1 MLVEKQ
7 QRLLELTEALAGV
20 GTWRLAVADNTVEWS
35 DEVYRIHGVSRATFD
50 PNQDNAIGFYH
61 PDDRPLVRAHLA
73 RALADGE
80 GFEFQLR
87 IRRHDDDLRDV
98 VCKADCER
106 DLEGRTVA
114 LFGVLR
120 DVTESQ
126 RVLRRAEFAETVAG
140 LGHWRLDAKTHD
152 IQWSPQMYR
161 IYGIDPGAPLDLDV
175 LMAMTHP
182 DEAVDRVQ
190 SLQRQ
195 LEAGEPDAGL
205 TTRIVRADGE
215 TRYLSG
221 KSQVE
226 RGADGRIL
234 SVVGTVI
241 DITDQKVAE
250 QALVESEARYRRMA
264 TTAPDI
270 ITESRLDGVL
280 TYVSP
285 ACLAITGF
293 TPEDLV
299 GKSSLELML
308 PADARAM
315 EAMCLAV
322 FESKG
327 RIDPWPIQFRTRH
340 KDGHEIWLESRPCLY
355 VDPITGRYA
364 GHTDILRDVT
374 THKALEASLEKAL
387 VEAEASAAVKGEF
400 LANMS
405 HELRTPLT
413 AVLGFSR
420 LVAEQPELTATTR
433 GYVERLA
440 TAGKALLATVN
451 DILDF
456 SKLEAG
462 QVEIKLR
469 PDAPGMI
476 VTETVALFETLS
488 ADKGVVLA
496 LSGLDSLPDQLWIDA
511 DRLRQVLLNLV
522 GNAIKFTEQG
532 QVRIEAAWSA
542 EGERLTCRV
551 VDTGPGIPAD
561 RLERLFQRFSQV
573 DASTT
578 RRYGGTGLGLA
589 ICKGLIEAMGGRIG
603 ADSTPG
609 AGSTFWFEL
618 PARQA
623 TQAAPTGDPSTIG
636 DTILPGGIR
645 ILVADDNRM
654 NRELVR
660 AMLSP
665 FGAEISEAEDG
676 RQALELARTQP
687 FDAILMDMR
696 MPEMNGEAAA
706 RQIRSE
712 NGPNCVSAILCFSA
726 DPDSGQYDVFD
737 AWVAKPVVTADLVT
751 AITLALNADPMGAD
765 HVAA

>member
-1 MLVEKQ
+1 M
-7 QRLLELTEALAGV
+7 
-20 GTWRLAVADNTVEWS
+20 
-35 DEVYRIHGVSRATFD
+35 
-50 PNQDNAIGFYH
+50 
-61 PDDRPLVRAHLA
+61 
-73 RALADGE
+73 
-80 GFEFQLR
+80 
-87 IRRHDDDLRDV
+87 
-98 VCKADCER
+98 
-106 DLEGRTVA
+106 
-114 LFGVLR
+114 
-120 DVTESQ
+120 
-126 RVLRRAEFAETVAG
+126 
-140 LGHWRLDAKTHD
+140 
-152 IQWSPQMYR
+152 
-161 IYGIDPGAPLDLDV
+161 
-175 LMAMTHP
+175 
-182 DEAVDRVQ
+182 
-190 SLQRQ
+190 
-195 LEAGEPDAGL
+195 
-205 TTRIVRADGE
+205 
-215 TRYLSG
+215 
-221 KSQVE
+221 
-226 RGADGRIL
+226 
-234 SVVGTVI
+234 
-241 DITDQKVAE
+241 
-250 QALVESEARYRRMA
+250 
-264 TTAPDI
+264 
-270 ITESRLDGVL
+270 
-280 TYVSP
+280 
-285 ACLAITGF
+285 
-293 TPEDLV
+293 
-299 GKSSLELML
+299 
-308 PADARAM
+308 
-315 EAMCLAV
+315 
-322 FESKG
+322 
-327 RIDPWPIQFRTRH
+327 
-340 KDGHEIWLESRPCLY
+340 
-355 VDPITGRYA
+355 
-364 GHTDILRDVT
+364 
-374 THKALEASLEKAL
+374 
-387 VEAEASAAVKGEF
+387 
-400 LANMS
+400 
-405 HELRTPLT
+405 
-413 AVLGFSR
+413 
-420 LVAEQPELTATTR
+420 
-433 GYVERLA
+433 
-440 TAGKALLATVN
+440 
-451 DILDF
+451 
-456 SKLEAG
+456 
-462 QVEIKLR
+462 
-469 PDAPGMI
+469 
-476 VTETVALFETLS
+476 
-488 ADKGVVLA
+488 
-496 LSGLDSLPDQLWIDA
+496 
-511 DRLRQVLLNLV
+511 LLNLV

-687 FDAILMDMR
+687 FDVILMDMR